1 MLAQE
6 CLVIMAAGIN
16 GCPYRSLKIYIDAE
30 PFNIMRIRF
39 FRPPLLFPFVF
50 LIFFSLLLI
59 LLGYAYPIFPPGTD
73 PPHHALLSRYIL
85 DQKTLAIYWPDGT
98 PVNYPLFFHAIA
110 SLTAIC
116 GIPLYRA
123 GFILSLVLLVGN
135 VVLVFL
141 LLRIYSLDVAYFS
154 LFFLCFSPV
163 LLKYLLAG
171 LYPNVLGMFLYLL
184 LLLLLVKIGLKSVKT
199 SLLCG
204 FILGLL
210 VLTHGIAAITGDIIV
225 TSFIIVSWLTHNTV
239 RKEYI
244 LILAVTAVLVSL
256 PWSFRI
262 VPRLISGHHLLYA
275 PRWITTSRGVVHQL
289 FEEYGVLLFLA
300 AGGAATIRKMEKTLT
315 FVGLTACIWGLLL
328 LVLSFSVWG
337 HRFLMETVIP
347 AGILS
352 GLFLQELRKH
362 KYFLP
367 VLVVCLVFQTALF
380 SSMYIPQLTFEADLE
395 RENLYTML
403 WIQDN
408 TVVDAGFYHAILLYP
423 IYVRVIAHRDPVNV
437 SVRSSADERF
447 YPFQADLRTLAH
459 PQVLR
464 VLQDNAAYVYLC
476 NVESFTFYEDQPFSP
491 SAYLEENP
499 HIFAGIYASGKAR
512 IYLIEG
518 HSAEYYHF
526 VPI

>member
-1 MLAQE
+1 LSPS
-6 CLVIMAAGIN
+6 G
-16 GCPYRSLKIYIDAE
+16 SLKIYIDAE

-39 FRPPLLFPFVF
+39 FGPPLLFPFLF

-73 PPHHALLSRYIL
+73 PPHHALLSRHIL
-85 DQKTLAIYWPDGT
+85 DQKTLAIYWPDGA
-98 PVNYPLFFHAIA
+98 PVNYPLFLHAIT
-110 SLTAIC
+110 SLAAIC

-123 GFILSLVLLVGN
+123 GFILSLALLLGS

-141 LLRIYSLDVAYFS
+141 LLRRYSPDAAYFS
-154 LFFLCFSPV
+154 LFLLCFSPV

-184 LLLLLVKIGLKSVKT
+184 LLILLVKTELESVKA

-210 VLTHGIAAITGDIIV
+210 VLTHGIAAITGGIIV
-225 TSFIIVSWLTHNTV
+225 ISFIVVCWLTRNAV
-239 RKEYI
+239 RKEHI

-275 PRWITTSRGVVHQL
+275 PRWITTSKGVVHQL
-289 FEEYGVLLFLA
+289 FEEYGILLFLA
-300 AGGAATIRKMEKTLT
+300 AGGAATIKKMERTLK
-315 FVGLTACIWGLLL
+315 FLGLTAFIWGLLL
-328 LVLSFSVWG
+328 LILSFSVWG

-352 GLFLQELRKH
+352 GLFLAELKKY

-367 VLVVCLVFQTALF
+367 VLVVCLVVQTALF
-380 SSMYIPQLTFEADLE
+380 SSMYIPQLTFETDLE

-403 WIQDN
+403 WVQDN
-408 TVVDAGFYHAILLYP
+408 TVVDAGFYHAVLLYP
-423 IYVRVIAHRDPVNV
+423 IYVRVIAQRDPVNV
-437 SVRSSADERF
+437 SVRSSAEKRF

-459 PQVLR
+459 PQVLKA
-464 VLQDNAAYVYLC
+464 LQDNAAYVYLC
-476 NVESFTFYEDQPFSP
+476 NVEVFTFYEDQPFSP
-491 SAYLEENP
+491 SVYLEENS
-499 HIFAGIYASGKAR
+499 HIFTGVYASGRAR
-512 IYLIEG
+512 IYHIEG
-518 HSAEYYHF
+518 HSAENYHF
-526 VPI
+526 ILI